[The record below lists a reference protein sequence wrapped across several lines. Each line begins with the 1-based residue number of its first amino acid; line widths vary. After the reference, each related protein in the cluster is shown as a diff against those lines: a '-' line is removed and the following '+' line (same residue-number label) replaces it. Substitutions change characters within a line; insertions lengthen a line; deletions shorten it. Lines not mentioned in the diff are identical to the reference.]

1 MTLLMFTTLDNGA
14 EVYTPMIH
22 SLGSQRPFKGY
33 FFIGFVLAFLF
44 IVSIAFMNLVTAVIV
59 EKAIESGQEERE
71 VRFARER
78 ELKEQHCDDLRNL
91 FSEMDDDG
99 DRKLCLKEL
108 EQANISV
115 KNKLSQVIGMGLIT
129 NQENLNNFDREI
141 AFLFNMLDADG
152 TGWLDMDE
160 FVEGLLRI
168 TDGSVRN

>member
-1 MTLLMFTTLDNGA
+1 MLMFTTLDGSSDIYA
-14 EVYTPMIH
+14 PMIR
-22 SLGSQRPFKGY
+22 SLGLHSTFKGH
-33 FFIGFVLAFLF
+33 FFVAFILAFVF

-78 ELKEQHCDDLRNL
+78 EVKEQHCDELRNL
-91 FSEMDDDG
+91 FGQMDDDG